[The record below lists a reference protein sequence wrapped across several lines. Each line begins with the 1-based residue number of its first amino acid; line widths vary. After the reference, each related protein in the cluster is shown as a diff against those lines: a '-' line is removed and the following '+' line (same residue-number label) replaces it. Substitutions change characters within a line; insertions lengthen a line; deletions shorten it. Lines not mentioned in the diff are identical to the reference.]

1 MHHRSPPSP
10 SVTHV
15 SKEKMVMSSYQRTTP
30 DAGTKWSN
38 SRWSCLLIS
47 EPPPILEPNG
57 QILPEHDNQLE
68 CIRFK
73 RMKSTSNLERC
84 DSECE
89 LQRIKL
95 RAIKCLFPLTRFY

>member
-15 SKEKMVMSSYQRTTP
+15 SKEKKVMSLNQRTTP
-30 DAGTKWSN
+30 NTGTEWSN

-47 EPPPILEPNG
+47 DPPPILEPNG

-68 CIRFK
+68 YIGST
-73 RMKSTSNLERC
+73 RMKSKSNLERC

-89 LQRIKL
+89 LQRIE
-95 RAIKCLFPLTRFY
+95 I